1 MLCLGSAINTAI
13 TTTTTVVVSSYV
25 AQVWYVWVLQ
35 FCTYVVPKR
44 CPSAERPRTYLTIY
58 SVFVNDELLCSQ
70 LKKTL
75 YGIWPAGA
83 LVYASR
89 CSRHGVRVTVFAS
102 MAVRGGRGS
111 TALPPVCVSDRVL
124 GWCIDPRVY

>member
-1 MLCLGSAINTAI
+1 MYGFCSSAHMWSQKDVHQQNVLVRT
-13 TTTTTVVVSSYV
+13 
-25 AQVWYVWVLQ
+25 LQ
-35 FCTYVVPKR
+35 FIR
-44 CPSAERPRTYLTIY
+44 YL
-58 SVFVNDELLCSQ
+58 VFVNDELLCSQ

-75 YGIWPAGA
+75 YGIWRAGA

>member
-1 MLCLGSAINTAI
+1 MGSAINTAI
-13 TTTTTVVVSSYV
+13 TTTTTVVVSSYGT
-25 AQVWYVWVLQ
+25 QVWYVWVLQ

-75 YGIWPAGA
+75 YGIWRAGA

-89 CSRHGVRVTVFAS
+89 CSRHGVRVDGGK
-102 MAVRGGRGS
+102 RGTREYGLATG
-111 TALPPVCVSDRVL
+111 VC
-124 GWCIDPRVY
+124 I